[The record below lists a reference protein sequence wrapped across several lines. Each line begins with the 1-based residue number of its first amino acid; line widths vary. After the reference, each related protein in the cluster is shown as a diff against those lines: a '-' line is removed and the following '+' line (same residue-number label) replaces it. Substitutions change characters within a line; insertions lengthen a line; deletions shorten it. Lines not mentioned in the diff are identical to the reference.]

1 VQRSR
6 GRQGRTRPC
15 PPNGGKSGVAAFV
28 ATPHASTGVARRRSS
43 AGQAGYSLVESL
55 VAIMLV
61 TTVILGIAAGIL
73 TTVRAT
79 RTVSLVQKNEAALTD
94 ATEQIKAA
102 PYDASSCTPTYTTT
116 VSGVQIRS
124 VEFLDVPSA
133 VASPGTQTRFAANCA
148 ANIAQRVTIRV
159 DGRDTDIVKR
169 NPAYVTP

>member
-1 VQRSR
+1 MERNR
-6 GRQGRTRPC
+6 GRGPTGPCPSNGGTSCSAAFASDPRRTRP
-15 PPNGGKSGVAAFV
+15 
-28 ATPHASTGVARRRSS
+28 TASSRGTEC
-43 AGQAGYSLVESL
+43 QAGYSLVESL
-55 VAIMLV
+55 VAILLV

-79 RTVSLVQKNEAALTD
+79 RTVSQVQKSEAALTD

-102 PYDASSCTPTYTTT
+102 HYDTSSCSPTYTTN
-116 VSGVQIRS
+116 VAGVEVRS

-133 VASPGTQTRFAANCA
+133 VASPGTQTRFVANCA
-148 ANIAQRVTIRV
+148 ANIAQRITIRV